1 MTNKLYMMQVI
12 ASLLGSVLVL
22 GYKLNVPKEILQMN
36 QRRKELTG
44 NLSLLQTTLD
54 DEVIAAWIA
63 DVAHDT
69 VRRQQQIAEMS
80 SSKRDSSDSK
90 APLCRSFSGLNA
102 LSFSELET
110 AYFERCLRMFALF
123 DSSSG
128 VEHLVHSPTIK
139 RAETKR
145 DARGVLLLRA
155 KAEIRAAPEDI
166 AAYSLGYIGS
176 RHAQSPSMADAN
188 LVRAESVEAVNSHH
202 NIQFIRYRIWHLSD
216 RTFLNSVLV
225 KKVAEQ
231 PPTFVV
237 VASPIPFHEKIKQ
250 KDELGAIRAE
260 NCRSFRYTEVSPG
273 VCEVDYVCSINLKGW
288 VPQERPID
296 PFASSSQLGFHLF
309 LGVSALPR
317 VMNVMNAGIYQSGR
331 RPDAAGRCHRH
342 AVVFPA
348 ASEVE

>member
-1 MTNKLYMMQVI
+1 MYDEMNELHVMQVI

-54 DEVIAAWIA
+54 DEAIAAWIA
-63 DVAHDT
+63 DVAQDT
-69 VRRQQQIAEMS
+69 ARRQHLIAEMS
-80 SSKRDSSDSK
+80 ASSSNRDSSDSK
-90 APLCRSFSGLNA
+90 APLRRSFSGLNA

-110 AYFERCLRMFALF
+110 GLFERCLRMFALF

-145 DARGVLLLRA
+145 DAKGVLLLRVQ
-155 KAEIRAAPEDI
+155 AEIRAASEDI

-188 LVRAESVEAVNSHH
+188 LIRSESVEAVNGHH
-202 NIQFIRYRIWHLSD
+202 YIQFNRYQIWHLSD

-237 VASPIPFHEKIKQ
+237 AAPPIPFHEKITQ

-260 NCRSFRYTEVSPG
+260 NCRSFRFTEVSPG
-273 VCEVDYVCSINLKGW
+273 VCEVDYVCAINLKGW
-288 VPQERPID
+288 VPQERLID
-296 PFASSSQLGFHLF
+296 SFASSSQLGFHLF

-317 VMNVMNAGIYQSGR
+317 VMNVMNAGIY
-331 RPDAAGRCHRH
+331 
-342 AVVFPA
+342 
-348 ASEVE
+348 